1 MTGEGKG
8 SASLSIPLVSSLASN
23 PSTLQPRVSTGMFI
37 YNDLYIVSDMLSVL
51 NEYIQELEIK
61 IRDCSWQ
68 TFVQERV
75 GSWYN
80 STQRLLKIK

>member
-1 MTGEGKG
+1 
-8 SASLSIPLVSSLASN
+8 
-23 PSTLQPRVSTGMFI
+23 MFI
-37 YNDLYIVSDMLSVL
+37 YNDLYIVSDILSVL

-75 GSWYN
+75 GSWYRAI
-80 STQRLLKIK
+80 TTIIEVLC